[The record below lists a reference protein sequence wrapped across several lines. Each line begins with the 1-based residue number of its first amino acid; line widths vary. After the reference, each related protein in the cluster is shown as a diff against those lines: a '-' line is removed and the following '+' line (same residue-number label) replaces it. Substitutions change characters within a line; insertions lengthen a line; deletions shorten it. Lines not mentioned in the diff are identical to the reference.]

1 MIETQQTNKLISR
14 DQYAIT
20 DDTEAIL
27 NEILTEMTKKIN
39 MVVLTEFAQRGVRHL
54 EVKILR
60 KTYEFFFEEDG
71 FKANFDL
78 EDPVFGFILFEMYEG
93 AKETTLFGEKMN
105 FVIEPD
111 EVLKNLRANKLVD
124 YFKLMSKIVSVETVL
139 SRMIEEI
146 VLNLNYVEQSHKDIV
161 IGNSNVK
168 NRIHEITFSQSANM
182 EKMLEQLYQ
191 VKQLAIEIVTPT
203 GTTEVSEEAKQYVDK
218 LLAFL
223 RDSEDV
229 EAEALKQ
236 LSMVN
241 ISKGIFSIFEK
252 KTEKTKEYKT
262 NLKLNQEKI
271 SEELSKV
278 NSYESGQKA
287 FINITKMIIEENPGL
302 TGAELE
308 EAYFYIFNLV
318 QPGGGD
324 RMENHIKQIENK
336 PDGIIKICGECESK
350 EYCAALNLLQ
360 EKNKLD
366 FPHIM

>member
-1 MIETQQTNKLISR
+1 MIEINQTNKLLSR
-14 DQYAIT
+14 DQNALM

-105 FVIEPD
+105 FVIELD
-111 EVLKNLRANKLVD
+111 QVLKNLRANKLVD

-241 ISKGIFSIFEK
+241 ISKWVFSIFENK
-252 KTEKTKEYKT
+252 KTKERKT
-262 NLKLNQEKI
+262 NLKINQEKI

-278 NSYESGQKA
+278 NSNESGQKA

-302 TGAELE
+302 TGTELE
-308 EAYFYIFNLV
+308 EAYFYIFDLA

-324 RMENHIKQIENK
+324 RMEKHIKQIENK
-336 PDGIIKICGECESK
+336 PDGIITICGECESK
-350 EYCAALNLLQ
+350 ECCATLNLLQ

>member
-1 MIETQQTNKLISR
+1 MIEINQTNKLLSR
-14 DQYAIT
+14 DQNALM

-27 NEILTEMTKKIN
+27 NEILTEMTNKIN

-241 ISKGIFSIFEK
+241 ISKCVFSIFENK
-252 KTEKTKEYKT
+252 KTKERKT
-262 NLKLNQEKI
+262 NLKINQEKI

-278 NSYESGQKA
+278 NSHESGQKA

-302 TGAELE
+302 TGSELE
-308 EAYFYIFNLV
+308 EAYFYIFDLA

-324 RMENHIKQIENK
+324 RMEKHIKQIENK
-336 PDGIIKICGECESK
+336 PDGIITICGECESK
-350 EYCAALNLLQ
+350 ECCATLNLLQ

>member
-1 MIETQQTNKLISR
+1 MIEINQTNKLLSR
-14 DQYAIT
+14 DQNALT

-39 MVVLTEFAQRGVRHL
+39 MIVLTEFAQRGVRHL

-60 KTYEFFFEEDG
+60 KTYEFFFEEDEI
-71 FKANFDL
+71 KANFDL

-241 ISKGIFSIFEK
+241 ISKGVFSIFENK
-252 KTEKTKEYKT
+252 KTKERKT
-262 NLKLNQEKI
+262 NLKINQEKI
-271 SEELSKV
+271 YEELSKV
-278 NSYESGQKA
+278 NSNESGQKA

-308 EAYFYIFNLV
+308 EAYFYIFDLA

-324 RMENHIKQIENK
+324 RMEKHIKQIENK
-336 PDGIIKICGECESK
+336 PDGIITICGECESK